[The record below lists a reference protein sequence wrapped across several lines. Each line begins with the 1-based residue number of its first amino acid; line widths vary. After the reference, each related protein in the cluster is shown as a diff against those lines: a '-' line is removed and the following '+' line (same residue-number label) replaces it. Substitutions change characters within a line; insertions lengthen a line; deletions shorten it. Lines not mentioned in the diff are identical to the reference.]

1 MKKLFLLVSAVFAII
16 VCYAQLKEVR
26 GIQTSA
32 VKYYDEDYKMNV
44 GGFEFVNEND
54 YSVWVDAELCTQG
67 FTYNDDTYT
76 YTYVIRG
83 TRATKS
89 FSLKP
94 KETYVWKCGDKMI
107 FKEYSGDYGDYSE
120 KFYVQYKAYKAE

>member
-26 GIQTSA
+26 GIQTRT
-32 VKYYDEDYKMNV
+32 VKYYDENYKMDL

-54 YSVWVDAELCTQG
+54 YSVWVDAELCTHG
-67 FTYNDDTYT
+67 FSYSDKNI
-76 YTYVIRG
+76 VRG

-94 KETYVWKCGDKMI
+94 KETYVWKCGDKMA
-107 FKEYSGDYGDYSE
+107 FQWSNSYYNYS
-120 KFYVQYKAYKAE
+120 KNFYVQYKAYKAE